1 MALARTRQAVSVHKA
16 MIFQSQGNPARCPP
30 PFLRTHACL
39 HADAAGRHRPV
50 IKRRLQR
57 CPHGPQ
63 NVSCA
68 PILGPRTAWCRAM
81 VELRR
86 ALQENAIVREPL
98 LNNRYEQQQVSSS
111 IHESAASRQLHLLI
125 SCIVSSAA

>member
-1 MALARTRQAVSVHKA
+1 M
-16 MIFQSQGNPARCPP
+16 
-30 PFLRTHACL
+30 
-39 HADAAGRHRPV
+39 
-50 IKRRLQR
+50 
-57 CPHGPQ
+57 
-63 NVSCA
+63 
-68 PILGPRTAWCRAM
+68 
-81 VELRR
+81 ELRR